1 MSKRSEWIP
10 SLLNYLST
18 GVTVTSKQVARIYGL
33 KPNSTYTV
41 LSALYHGGV
50 LKCEKVPGIGKGRAY
65 HVYRL
70 A

>member
-1 MSKRSEWIP
+1 MKREHWIP
-10 SLLNYLST
+10 ELLRYLAT
-18 GVTVTSKQVARIYGL
+18 GVTITSKQAANIFGL

-50 LKCEKVPGIGKGRAY
+50 LTCEKVSGGQRGHY
-65 HVYRL
+65 HVYRK